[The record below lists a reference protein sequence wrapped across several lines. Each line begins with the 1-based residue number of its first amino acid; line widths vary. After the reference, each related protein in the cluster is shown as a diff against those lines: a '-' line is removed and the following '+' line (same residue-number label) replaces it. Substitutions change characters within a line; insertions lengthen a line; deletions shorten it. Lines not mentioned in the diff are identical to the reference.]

1 MRETLLLQGPRLFL
15 PPPPGP
21 CPGTGPSQPL
31 PTRVGAWAATRGGQH
46 GELHSEAGR
55 GALLQVSR
63 SRPSIG
69 AGNVPTQDSVV
80 ADWEVCVDWLGELGQ
95 LHGAEDQC
103 FRGSWL
109 PSRCLREAP

>member
-1 MRETLLLQGPRLFL
+1 MRETLLLQGPRLCCL
-15 PPPPGP
+15 HHQGP
-21 CPGTGPSQPL
+21 AQGQGPRQPL
-31 PTRVGAWAATRGGQH
+31 PTRVGAWAATRGGQR

-63 SRPSIG
+63 SRPSVG

-80 ADWEVCVDWLGELGQ
+80 ADWEVYVDWLGELGQ

-103 FRGSWL
+103 FGGSWL